1 MSEITSNNVQ
11 EFEYKAEMKQLLNII
26 IHSLYTHPE
35 VFLRELVS
43 NASDALNKMRI
54 VKLKNENILQ
64 AEDELKII
72 VSVDKANKSF
82 AIEDNGIG
90 MTKDDLI
97 NQIGTVASSG
107 TLKFLADLKN
117 NNQEVNESLIGK
129 FGVGFYS
136 IYMVTDEVTIE
147 TRNAFNDSTAYRW
160 TSKGESNFTIE
171 EIEKEKRG
179 TVISFKFK
187 ESAEEFADEYRL
199 KEILN
204 KYSNFVDFPIFVNE
218 QIVNKVQA
226 IWHKKKEDISKE
238 EANEFYKFITND
250 YKEPSDYFTVAIE
263 GNINFKSLLFIPSQA
278 PMNLFQDLNDSGL
291 QLYTNK
297 VLIQD
302 NSTEL
307 LPDYLRFVRGVLD
320 TEDISLNVSREV
332 AQNTPVLSKIR
343 TILTT
348 KILNYLEELF
358 KQDYDGY
365 ILFFKN
371 FSSLFKTG
379 ISTDFTNKDRILELF
394 LFESSHTES
403 GKFTTFNGYLSR
415 MKPDQN
421 EIYYLSGNNKEQ
433 LNRNPNLEYFLKHDI
448 EVLYFTDP
456 VDLFILPYIGEYD
469 KKQVV
474 SIEKSDIKLDIEIDN
489 EEKLNDDTSSNLI
502 RIFKETLD
510 SKVEDVK
517 ASSRLINSP
526 FTLVTGTKGLDPQ
539 LEKMMKIMD
548 KDYSGSKKIL
558 EINISHPLIKNL
570 SRLDNDSNTE
580 KLKKLI
586 NHIYE
591 TALLN
596 DGVLSNTNDY
606 IERMIDIM
614 VEATN

>member
-238 EANEFYKFITND
+238 EANEFYK
-250 YKEPSDYFTVAIE
+250 
-263 GNINFKSLLFIPSQA
+263 
-278 PMNLFQDLNDSGL
+278 
-291 QLYTNK
+291 
-297 VLIQD
+297 
-302 NSTEL
+302 
-307 LPDYLRFVRGVLD
+307 
-320 TEDISLNVSREV
+320 
-332 AQNTPVLSKIR
+332 
-343 TILTT
+343 
-348 KILNYLEELF
+348 
-358 KQDYDGY
+358 
-365 ILFFKN
+365 
-371 FSSLFKTG
+371 
-379 ISTDFTNKDRILELF
+379 
-394 LFESSHTES
+394 
-403 GKFTTFNGYLSR
+403 
-415 MKPDQN
+415 
-421 EIYYLSGNNKEQ
+421 
-433 LNRNPNLEYFLKHDI
+433 
-448 EVLYFTDP
+448 
-456 VDLFILPYIGEYD
+456 
-469 KKQVV
+469 
-474 SIEKSDIKLDIEIDN
+474 
-489 EEKLNDDTSSNLI
+489 
-502 RIFKETLD
+502 
-510 SKVEDVK
+510 
-517 ASSRLINSP
+517 
-526 FTLVTGTKGLDPQ
+526 
-539 LEKMMKIMD
+539 
-548 KDYSGSKKIL
+548 
-558 EINISHPLIKNL
+558 
-570 SRLDNDSNTE
+570 
-580 KLKKLI
+580 
-586 NHIYE
+586 
-591 TALLN
+591 
-596 DGVLSNTNDY
+596 
-606 IERMIDIM
+606 
-614 VEATN
+614 

>member
-1 MSEITSNNVQ
+1 
-11 EFEYKAEMKQLLNII
+11 
-26 IHSLYTHPE
+26 
-35 VFLRELVS
+35 
-43 NASDALNKMRI
+43 
-54 VKLKNENILQ
+54 
-64 AEDELKII
+64 
-72 VSVDKANKSF
+72 
-82 AIEDNGIG
+82 
-90 MTKDDLI
+90 
-97 NQIGTVASSG
+97 
-107 TLKFLADLKN
+107 
-117 NNQEVNESLIGK
+117 
-129 FGVGFYS
+129 
-136 IYMVTDEVTIE
+136 
-147 TRNAFNDSTAYRW
+147 
-160 TSKGESNFTIE
+160 
-171 EIEKEKRG
+171 
-179 TVISFKFK
+179 
-187 ESAEEFADEYRL
+187 
-199 KEILN
+199 
-204 KYSNFVDFPIFVNE
+204 
-218 QIVNKVQA
+218 
-226 IWHKKKEDISKE
+226 
-238 EANEFYKFITND
+238 
-250 YKEPSDYFTVAIE
+250 
-263 GNINFKSLLFIPSQA
+263 
-278 PMNLFQDLNDSGL
+278 
-291 QLYTNK
+291 
-297 VLIQD
+297 
-302 NSTEL
+302 
-307 LPDYLRFVRGVLD
+307 
-320 TEDISLNVSREV
+320 
-332 AQNTPVLSKIR
+332 
-343 TILTT
+343 
-348 KILNYLEELF
+348 
-358 KQDYDGY
+358 
-365 ILFFKN
+365 
-371 FSSLFKTG
+371 
-379 ISTDFTNKDRILELF
+379 
-394 LFESSHTES
+394 
-403 GKFTTFNGYLSR
+403 